1 MPWDA
6 ASTMA
11 PARITIAYGGE
22 PLLIDRAV
30 SGAIAG
36 IRALGDEATTVA
48 LSANDDDG
56 AVTIADA
63 MAPTLFGGVTIL
75 IVHGIDAAT
84 DDVDAALRAFAE
96 EQPEDAW
103 LIVTHPGGVKGKNLL
118 DTLKKA
124 GAQQVECAAVKK
136 GKPTMEFL
144 SREVASY
151 RRSATPEALQA
162 LVMSVGPDLRMLA
175 AAVSQLVA
183 DVDANPID
191 EPAVRAYFGG
201 VADVSGFQ
209 IADAVW
215 DRRPEQ
221 ALRTLRQAMLASDS
235 IAVPTVIAIANGLRS
250 IVRVAGVGPGASEQ
264 AIAKEAGVPPWKV
277 TALKRQW
284 SSWSGDQ
291 RRLAAAVVALA
302 DADGA
307 VKGGVGEGTSLD
319 PEQKRLALERLV
331 VMTGRR

>member
-1 MPWDA
+1 
-6 ASTMA
+6 MA
-11 PARITIAYGGE
+11 PSRITIAYGGE
-22 PLLIDRAV
+22 PLLVDRAV
-30 SGAIAG
+30 SRTVAG
-36 IRALGDEATTVA
+36 IRALGEEATTVA
-48 LSANDDDG
+48 LAAGDDDG
-56 AVTIADA
+56 AAIIADA
-63 MAPTLFGGVTIL
+63 MAPTLFGGVSIL
-75 IVHGIDAAT
+75 IVNGIDSST

-96 EQPEDAW
+96 QQPEDAW

-124 GAQQVECAAVKK
+124 GAEQIDCAAVKR

-151 RRSATPEALQA
+151 KRSATPDALQA
-162 LVMSVGPDLRMLA
+162 LVLSIGPDLRMLA

-191 EPAVRAYFGG
+191 ETAVRAYFGG

-307 VKGGVGEGTSLD
+307 VKGGVGEGASLD